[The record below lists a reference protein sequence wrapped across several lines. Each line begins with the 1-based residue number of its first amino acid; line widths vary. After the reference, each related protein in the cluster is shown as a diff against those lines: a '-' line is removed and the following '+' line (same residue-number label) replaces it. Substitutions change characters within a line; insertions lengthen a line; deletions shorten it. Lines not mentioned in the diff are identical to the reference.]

1 MLAIKPRQSHWLH
14 LTRSFTSCT
23 RVMAGS
29 TGAVDTRAIVFAQH
43 GDPTQVLRGHKY
55 QLPALKQGQVRVKF
69 ELSAINPADM

>member
-1 MLAIKPRQSHWLH
+1 
-14 LTRSFTSCT
+14 
-23 RVMAGS
+23 MADS